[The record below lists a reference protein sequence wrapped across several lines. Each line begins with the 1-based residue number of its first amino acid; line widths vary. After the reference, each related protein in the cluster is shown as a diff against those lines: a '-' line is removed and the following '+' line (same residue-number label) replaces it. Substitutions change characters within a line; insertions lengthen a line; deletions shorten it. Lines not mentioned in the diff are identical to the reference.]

1 MPLNCIILSEA
12 EDDLDS
18 IHEYIAYD
26 NWDAAE
32 RIIADISRAIDT
44 LTENPDLGRVREDLT
59 QKPVRFFFVKHFVI
73 AYHADATALNI
84 VRILDGRR
92 DIAALL

>member
-1 MPLNCIILSEA
+1 MPLNYALTEEA
-12 EDDLDS
+12 NDDLEA

-26 NWDAAE
+26 NWNAAD

-59 QKPVRFFFVKHFVI
+59 QKPVRFFSS
-73 AYHADATALNI
+73 NI
-84 VRILDGRR
+84 L
-92 DIAALL
+92 